1 VNASDERIA
10 AILTD
15 ESMLRTRIRKLWTEA
30 VNAGDSAM
38 VETCRRAL
46 FDDES
51 AKEECARVLAENEVT
66 P

>member
-1 VNASDERIA
+1 
-10 AILTD
+10 
-15 ESMLRTRIRKLWTEA
+15 
-30 VNAGDSAM
+30 M